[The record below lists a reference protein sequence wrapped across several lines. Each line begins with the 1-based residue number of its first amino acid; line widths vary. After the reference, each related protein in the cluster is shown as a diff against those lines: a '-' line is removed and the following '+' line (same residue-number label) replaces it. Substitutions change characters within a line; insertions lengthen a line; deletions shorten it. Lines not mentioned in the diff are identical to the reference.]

1 MMNRSNVGRQDP
13 GMVEAQIGYIFQN
26 RSLLLRALTRL
37 AYTLETGLPPDA
49 HMDAL
54 ATLGDAVI
62 NVAVVEA
69 LVADGAHDKGAITN
83 RKMNLVNMTRL
94 RGLAE
99 GLDLEGYVR
108 WGKGEAAQR
117 VWTSG
122 RVLAECLEA
131 LIGAVYLDGGMSAA
145 AGVLRRLGLT
155 EMT

>member
-1 MMNRSNVGRQDP
+1 MSHNDAVRRDP
-13 GMVEAQIGYIFQN
+13 AEVEARIGYVF
-26 RSLLLRALTRL
+26 RDRALLSRALTRL
-37 AYTLETGLPPDA
+37 AYTLEAGLPPSA

-69 LVADGAHDKGAITN
+69 LVAGGAHDKGAISN

-94 RGLAE
+94 RELAQD
-99 GLDLEGYVR
+99 LDLEDYVR
-108 WGKGEAAQR
+108 WGKGEAAQA

-131 LIGAVYLDGGMSAA
+131 LVGAVYLDGGMSAA
-145 AGVLRRLGLT
+145 AGVLRQLGLT
-155 EMT
+155 ERV

>member
-1 MMNRSNVGRQDP
+1 MRHSDAGRRDP
-13 GMVEAQIGYIFQN
+13 GEIEERIGYTFN
-26 RSLLLRALTRL
+26 DRTLLERALTRL
-37 AYTLETGLPPDA
+37 AYALEGGLPADA

-69 LVADGAHDKGAITN
+69 VVAGGAHDKGAISN

-94 RGLAE
+94 RSLAE
-99 GLDLEGYVR
+99 DLVLADYVR

-155 EMT
+155 EKA

>member
-1 MMNRSNVGRQDP
+1 MSDAGRRDP
-13 GMVEAQIGYIFQN
+13 REIEERIGYAFRD

-37 AYTLETGLPPDA
+37 AYTLEAGLPPET

-69 LVADGAHDKGAITN
+69 VVATGAHDKGAITN
-83 RKMNLVNMTRL
+83 RKMNLVNMSRL
-94 RGLAE
+94 RSLAE
-99 GLDLEGYVR
+99 DLDLADHVR

-131 LIGAVYLDGGMSAA
+131 LIGAVYLDGGMEAA

-155 EMT
+155 EKA

>member
-1 MMNRSNVGRQDP
+1 MNRSGICRRDP
-13 GMVEAQIGYIFQN
+13 AEIEARIGYTFKN
-26 RSLLLRALTRL
+26 RALLERALTRL
-37 AYTLETGLPPDA
+37 AYTLEAGLPPDT

-69 LVADGAHDKGAITN
+69 VVAGGVHDKRAITN

-99 GLDLEGYVR
+99 GLDLADYVC
-108 WGKGEAAQR
+108 WGKGEAAQA

-131 LIGAVYLDGGMSAA
+131 LVGAVYLDGGMEAA
-145 AGVLRRLGLT
+145 AGVLLRLGLT
-155 EMT
+155 ERV

>member
-1 MMNRSNVGRQDP
+1 MSHSDAGRRNP
-13 GMVEAQIGYIFQN
+13 GEIEDRIGYAFRD

-37 AYTLETGLPPDA
+37 AYTLEAGLPPDA

-54 ATLGDAVI
+54 ATLGDAVV

-69 LVADGAHDKGAITN
+69 VVMGGAHDKGAITN

-94 RGLAE
+94 RSLAE
-99 GLDLEGYVR
+99 DLDLADYVL
-108 WGKGEAAQR
+108 WGKGEAAQA

-131 LIGAVYLDGGMSAA
+131 LVGAVYLDGGMSAA
-145 AGVLRRLGLT
+145 AAVLRRLGLIR
-155 EMT
+155 EV

>member
-1 MMNRSNVGRQDP
+1 MNRSSAVRRDTGAI
-13 GMVEAQIGYIFQN
+13 EARIGYVFQDWA
-26 RSLLLRALTRL
+26 LLLRALTRL
-37 AYTLETGLPPDA
+37 AYTLETGLPPGA

-62 NVAVVEA
+62 NVVVVEA
-69 LVADGAHDKGAITN
+69 LVAEGAHDKGAITN
-83 RKMNLVNMTRL
+83 RKVNLVNMTRL
-94 RGLAE
+94 RSLAE

-108 WGKGEAAQR
+108 WGKGEAAQA

-131 LIGAVYLDGGMSAA
+131 LVGAVYLDGGMSAA

-155 EMT
+155 EKA

>member
-1 MMNRSNVGRQDP
+1 
-13 GMVEAQIGYIFQN
+13 MVEAQIGYIFRD

-37 AYTLETGLPPDA
+37 AYSLEMGLPLDT

-69 LVADGAHDKGAITN
+69 LVAEGAYDKGAISN
-83 RKMNLVNMTRL
+83 KKMNLVNMTRL

-99 GLDLEGYVR
+99 SLDLEEYVR
-108 WGKGEAAQR
+108 WGKGESVQA

-155 EMT
+155 EMA